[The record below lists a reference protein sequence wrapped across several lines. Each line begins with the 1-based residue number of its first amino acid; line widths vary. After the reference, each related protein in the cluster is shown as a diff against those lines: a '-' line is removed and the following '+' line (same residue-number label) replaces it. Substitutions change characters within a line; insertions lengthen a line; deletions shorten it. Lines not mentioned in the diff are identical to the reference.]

1 MAFKF
6 LDLKIDVLS
15 AMSVNG
21 RYFTRF
27 CQPGMYYLL
36 VSQLSLLATADG
48 LYDFHIIFIV
58 KYVICKVASRDDL
71 LVDLNGKPF
80 PGQVQFFQKL
90 SYTEIV
96 VDLFVAA
103 I

>member
-1 MAFKF
+1 
-6 LDLKIDVLS
+6 
-15 AMSVNG
+15 
-21 RYFTRF
+21 
-27 CQPGMYYLL
+27 
-36 VSQLSLLATADG
+36 
-48 LYDFHIIFIV
+48 
-58 KYVICKVASRDDL
+58 VICKVASRDDL